1 MAEPKERLKNF
12 KVLSIAESGTFYS
25 KKHGKELKQYA
36 TVLQGVDD
44 PTKILN
50 GLSNDPLPEGFAAES
65 VVEDVWVY
73 VDEYQGKVT
82 TKFFFPQK
90 TSEGG
95 GGRSSGGGY
104 KASPEELEVRKID
117 AETKRLDVLLKAIT
131 MPLSFAK
138 DIALASTAGPVDAQ
152 TVIAIADPLTAWTL
166 SQLQEVKSR

>member
-90 TSEGG
+90 TGEGG
-95 GGRSSGGGY
+95 GGKSGGGGY
-104 KASPEELEVRKID
+104 KISPEELSLRKFDLVTKVVGVGYSYARDILNGTPQEV
-117 AETKRLDVLLKAIT
+117 T
-131 MPLSFAK
+131 AK
-138 DIALASTAGPVDAQ
+138 DLATLGNEIAEAMWDE
-152 TVIAIADPLTAWTL
+152 AIKIKN
-166 SQLQEVKSR
+166 Q